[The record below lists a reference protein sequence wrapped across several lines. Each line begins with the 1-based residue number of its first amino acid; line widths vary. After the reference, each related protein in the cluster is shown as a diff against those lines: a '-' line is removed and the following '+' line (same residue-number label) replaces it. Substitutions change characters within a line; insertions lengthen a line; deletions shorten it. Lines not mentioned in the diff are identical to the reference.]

1 MAIRIV
7 SWNVEGRLGWVS
19 AKGRGTPQQIVDR
32 LLAQD
37 ADVIFLP
44 EAYGQDV
51 ANGIDT
57 QFIER
62 GYQFYDVSY
71 RDEGKSNTAGGDN
84 PHNRFLS
91 RLPVVR
97 QELLRFGD
105 VRTLQAIQVADPSTG
120 QLICML
126 GIHFDDRTESQRLR
140 QVEDVITYLGQQK
153 TQVVLMGDFNA
164 MYGDAKIAG
173 LLRSRALRLGAWLFH
188 RYFIGT
194 VLVRIADMAKGT
206 TLSSLLKA
214 VDLRTVNERHRATTT
229 PKMRRTSWLPSIR
242 LLEIDHILISS
253 GLIAKS
259 FTIDADGGSDH
270 RLLSAVISVPDTL
283 AIAKS

>member
-1 MAIRIV
+1 VAIKIV

-19 AKGRGTPQQIVDR
+19 TKGRGTPQQIVDH
-32 LLAQD
+32 LLVQD

-51 ANGIDT
+51 ARGIDA

-71 RDEGKSNTAGGDN
+71 RDEGKSDTAGSDN
-84 PHNRFLS
+84 PHSRFLS

-97 QELLRFGD
+97 QESLRFGD

-140 QVEDVITYLGQQK
+140 QTEDVIIYLGQQK
-153 TQVVLMGDFNA
+153 TQIVLMGDFNA

-173 LLRSRALRLGAWLFH
+173 LLRARALRLGAWLFQ

-206 TLSSLLKA
+206 ALSSLHKA
-214 VDLRTVNERHRATTT
+214 FDLWTVNERHRATTT
-229 PKMRRTSWLPSIR
+229 PKMRRTLWLPSVR

-253 GLIAKS
+253 GLAAEG
-259 FTIDADGGSDH
+259 FTVDADGGSDH
-270 RLLSAVISVPDTL
+270 RLLSVVISVSDTV